1 MPRPDHE
8 DESEARGE
16 GPEEGDRRR
25 RIDLSLAQVAGA
37 GVATLTAATAASYL
51 NVYGT
56 VIGTGV
62 MAVLSTSAAPII
74 QHWITRSGEQAK
86 GLAEKA
92 EKKAAKHT
100 VARSLVD
107 TDAEA
112 RTDEQ
117 LSGFGT
123 AEFGQAGT
131 GQTGF
136 GSPGAAPGATR
147 VADTGFPEPFDL
159 PEDDDATRTMA
170 MPTVGRD
177 LPGQT
182 VAHGFGNPEDP
193 TLVGG
198 PAEADATALI
208 PSVSGHTARFTG
220 AADDEDA
227 DGESGADRPRRGWR
241 AAVISAAAVFTL
253 VMLVI
258 LAFELMTGRSLTA
271 WTQGQDEPTSPSLF
285 GGHSAPA
292 QVEEDTSETPETDGG
307 DQPADEGDTGT
318 QQPETEQPV
327 GPETGTPPVETEPET
342 PGGGQ
347 PDPTGPPADGGE
359 PEEPGGGEVPDPGS
373 RPQPEGEPAPE
384 PATTPVG

>member
-8 DESEARGE
+8 DEFEARGE
-16 GPEEGDRRR
+16 GPEEERVRKR

-62 MAVLSTSAAPII
+62 MAVLSTSAAPVI

-92 EKKAAKHT
+92 EKKAAHHT
-100 VARSLVD
+100 AVRSLVD
-107 TDAEA
+107 TEAEA
-112 RTDEQ
+112 RADEH
-117 LSGFGT
+117 LSATRTAAFEQAGFVSTGFDTGTGT
-123 AEFGQAGT
+123 A
-131 GQTGF
+131 
-136 GSPGAAPGATR
+136 
-147 VADTGFPEPFDL
+147 EPFDL

-182 VAHGFGNPEDP
+182 VAHGFGNPEDL

-198 PAEADATALI
+198 PAGADATELLPAVGRGTGH
-208 PSVSGHTARFTG
+208 PSDPSGPDTDDK
-220 AADDEDA
+220 ADDE
-227 DGESGADRPRRGWR
+227 RPRRGWR
-241 AAVISAAAVFTL
+241 TVVISAAAVFTL

-258 LAFELMTGRSLTA
+258 LAFELATGRSLTA
-271 WTQGQDEPTSPSLF
+271 WTQGQDEHTSPSLL
-285 GGHSAPA
+285 GGHSAPV
-292 QVEEDTSETPETDGG
+292 QDEEEPVETPETDGGG

-318 QQPETEQPV
+318 QRPETEQQPV
-327 GPETGTPPVETEPET
+327 GPETGTPPVETDPET

-347 PDPTGPPADGGE
+347 TDPTAPPVDGEE
-359 PEEPGGGEVPDPGS
+359 PVDPGGGEAPDPGT
-373 RPQPEGEPAPE
+373 RPQPEGDPAPE

>member
-16 GPEEGDRRR
+16 DPEERGRRK
-25 RIDLSLAQVAGA
+25 RIDLSVAQVAGA

-86 GLAEKA
+86 GLAEK
-92 EKKAAKHT
+92 KAAQHT

-117 LSGFGT
+117 LSGFET
-123 AEFGQAGT
+123 AESGQAGI

-136 GSPGAAPGATR
+136 GTTGAAPGTTG
-147 VADTGFPEPFDL
+147 VADTGFPGAFDL

-182 VAHGFGNPEDP
+182 IAHGFGNPEDP
-193 TLVGG
+193 TLLSGPTEVG
-198 PAEADATALI
+198 ATELI
-208 PSVSGHTARFTG
+208 PSVGGRTG
-220 AADDEDA
+220 RLAAAADDEGA
-227 DGESGADRPRRGWR
+227 DDESGADRPKRGWR
-241 AAVISAAAVFTL
+241 AVAISAAAVFTL

-258 LAFELMTGRSLTA
+258 LTFELMTGRSLTA

-307 DQPADEGDTGT
+307 DQPTDEGDTGT
-318 QQPETEQPV
+318 QLPETEQPV
-327 GPETGTPPVETEPET
+327 GPETDTPPVETEPEA

-347 PDPTGPPADGGE
+347 TDPTGPPVDGGE
-359 PEEPGGGEVPDPGS
+359 PEEPGGGEAPDPGS

>member
-1 MPRPDHE
+1 MPRPDE
-8 DESEARGE
+8 DEFEARGE
-16 GPEEGDRRR
+16 GPEEEKGRKR
-25 RIDLSLAQVAGA
+25 RIDLSVAQVAGA

-86 GLAEKA
+86 GLAGKA
-92 EKKAAKHT
+92 ERKAAHHT
-100 VARSLVD
+100 SVRSLVD
-107 TDAEA
+107 TEAEA
-112 RTDEQ
+112 RADEP
-117 LSGFGT
+117 LNAPET
-123 AEFGQAGT
+123 AAFEQAGFVSM
-131 GQTGF
+131 GF
-136 GSPGAAPGATR
+136 
-147 VADTGFPEPFDL
+147 DTGTGVSEPFDL

-198 PAEADATALI
+198 PSGADATELLPAVDGG
-208 PSVSGHTARFTG
+208 STRASGPTRADT
-220 AADDEDA
+220 DDEA
-227 DGESGADRPRRGWR
+227 GSEGPKRGWR
-241 AAVISAAAVFTL
+241 TAVISAAAVFTL

-258 LAFELMTGRSLTA
+258 LAFELATGRSLTA

-285 GGHSAPA
+285 GGHSS
-292 QVEEDTSETPETDGG
+292 QVQDEEEPVETPATDGG
-307 DQPADEGDTGT
+307 DQPAGEEGTGT
-318 QQPETEQPV
+318 QRPEPEEQPV
-327 GPETGTPPVETEPET
+327 GPETGTPPVETGPET
-342 PGGGQ
+342 PGGGGQ
-347 PDPTGPPADGGE
+347 PDPTEPPVDGGE
-359 PEEPGGGEVPDPGS
+359 PVDPGGGGVPDPGT
-373 RPQPEGEPAPE
+373 RPQPEGDPAPE